1 MNKNPLLS
9 RRLGWIIDNPNPP
22 VYFSRGENLTKEE
35 LTNMKHK
42 SNIKIL
48 VLDNYDSFTYNLVHI
63 IRELGYGEQMTVV
76 RNDKISLEEIEE
88 YDKILLSPGPGLPKD
103 AGIMPDLIAKYGKDK
118 HILGICLGHQGI
130 SENYGASL
138 FNMPE
143 VLHGVGTSATILG
156 KDPLFEGVPEKLQV
170 ARYHSW
176 CVDAE
181 SLNGELNLLAID
193 DENRVMAVKHKTYSV
208 YGLQFHPESVIT
220 EHGIQM
226 MKNWLEM

>member
-1 MNKNPLLS
+1 M
-9 RRLGWIIDNPNPP
+9 
-22 VYFSRGENLTKEE
+22 
-35 LTNMKHK
+35 
-42 SNIKIL
+42 KIL

-63 IRELGYGEQMTVV
+63 IRELGYGDQMTVV
-76 RNDKISLEEIEE
+76 RNDKISLEEIEK

-143 VLHGVGTSATILG
+143 VLHGVGTSATIVE
-156 KDPLFEGVPEKLQV
+156 KDPLFAGVPEKLQV

>member
-1 MNKNPLLS
+1 M
-9 RRLGWIIDNPNPP
+9 
-22 VYFSRGENLTKEE
+22 
-35 LTNMKHK
+35 
-42 SNIKIL
+42 KIL

-63 IRELGYGEQMTVV
+63 VRELGYGNQMRVV

-103 AGIMPDLIAKYGKDK
+103 AGIMPQLIAKYGKNK

-143 VLHGVGTSATILG
+143 VLHGVGTSTTVIAG
-156 KDPLFEGVPEKLQV
+156 GDPIFEGVPESFQV

-176 CVDAE
+176 SVDRE
-181 SLNGELNLLAID
+181 SLNGQLQLLAVD
-193 DENRVMAVKHKTYSV
+193 DENRVMAVKHKQYSV